1 MNIIKNMKIRTKLS
15 ILFILLCSS
24 IFLLGYKT
32 IEISED
38 NKETMKVVHRKSE
51 IVLFLQNEIIT
62 PLYNLRQLHQSLVIA
77 PNNEIRA
84 KITNELNFVLN
95 RLDKNFNNKEV
106 CNESLYEK
114 FEKYK
119 YYIIQTKKYLED
131 DFEEGAY
138 INVTTVSKKQF
149 DFLVSEILFLQK
161 EALYNVSRVYQDA
174 STKFNEVKMEVIIS
188 IALILFFSIII
199 GLFIVNNILQSI
211 YKVKSALTNFF
222 YYLNDKKTEVLN
234 INIEGKDE
242 FSQMAKMINQNISF
256 ISVNIEQNEALI
268 KNATKVLENIESGNL
283 GTRLTQNTNDTS
295 LNELKNK
302 INNVIGN
309 LENRIQKEIKHRLK
323 QEQILIQ
330 QSKLAAMG
338 EMIGNIAHQWRQ
350 PLSQISAIHMNMK
363 VTYKFDKFTKE
374 YLENKIDEANKLTQ
388 YMSQTIDDFRNFFK
402 PQGEKELFSIEK
414 ACKDTYFIVESTLK
428 YHNIETIFD
437 IKDDINILAYK
448 NEFSQVIL
456 NLINN
461 AKDILIERDIEKP
474 KIEIEIKNGI
484 KYAIIKIKDNAG
496 GVDKNNIDKIFDPY
510 FTTRYQTQ
518 GTGIGLY
525 MAKNIIERNMKG
537 FINVKNSDIGAIFT
551 VKVAKTN

>member
-95 RLDKNFNNKEV
+95 RLDKNFNNRNV

>member
-1 MNIIKNMKIRTKLS
+1 MNIINNMKIRTKLA

-38 NKETMKVVHRKSE
+38 NKETMKVVHSKSE
-51 IVLFLQNEIIT
+51 VVLFLQNEIIT

-138 INVTTVSKKQF
+138 INVTTVSKTQF

-161 EALYNVSRVYQDA
+161 DALYNVSRVYQDA

-188 IALILFFSIII
+188 IVLILSFSILI

-211 YKVKSALTNFF
+211 YKVKSSLTNFF
-222 YYLNDKKTEVLN
+222 YYLNDKKTEVLD

-256 ISVNIEQNEALI
+256 IRVNIEQNEALI

-350 PLSQISAIHMNMK
+350 PLSQISAIHMNIK
-363 VTYKFDKFTKE
+363 VTYNFDKFTKE

-414 ACKDTYFIVESTLK
+414 ACRDTYFIVESTLK
-428 YHNIETIFD
+428 YNNIETIFD
-437 IKDDINILAYK
+437 INEDNNILAYK

-461 AKDILIERDIEKP
+461 AKDILIERDIKNP
-474 KIEIEIKNGI
+474 KIRIEIKNGK
-484 KYAIIKIKDNAG
+484 KYAIVKIKDNAG
-496 GVDKNNIDKIFDPY
+496 GIDKNNIDKIFDPY

-525 MAKNIIERNMKG
+525 MAKNIIERNMNG
-537 FINVKNSDIGAIFT
+537 FINVKNSDIGAVFT
-551 VKVAKTN
+551 VKIAKTN

>member
-1 MNIIKNMKIRTKLS
+1 MNIINNMKIRTKLA

-38 NKETMKVVHRKSE
+38 NKETMKVVHSKSE
-51 IVLFLQNEIIT
+51 VVLFLQNEIIT

-138 INVTTVSKKQF
+138 INVTTVSKTQF

-161 EALYNVSRVYQDA
+161 DALYNVSRVYQDA

-188 IALILFFSIII
+188 IVLILSFSILI

-211 YKVKSALTNFF
+211 YKVKSSLTNFF
-222 YYLNDKKTEVLN
+222 YYLNDKKTEVLD

-256 ISVNIEQNEALI
+256 IRVNIEQNEALI

-363 VTYKFDKFTKE
+363 VTYNFDKFTKE

-414 ACKDTYFIVESTLK
+414 ACRDTYFIVESTLK
-428 YHNIETIFD
+428 YNNIETIFD
-437 IKDDINILAYK
+437 INEDNNILAYK

-461 AKDILIERDIEKP
+461 AKDILIERDIKNP
-474 KIEIEIKNGI
+474 KIRIEIKNGK
-484 KYAIIKIKDNAG
+484 KYAIVKIKDNAG
-496 GVDKNNIDKIFDPY
+496 GIDKNNIDKIFDPY

-525 MAKNIIERNMKG
+525 MAKNIIERNMNG
-537 FINVKNSDIGAIFT
+537 FINVKNSDIGAVFT
-551 VKVAKTN
+551 VKIAKTN

>member
-1 MNIIKNMKIRTKLS
+1 MNIINNMKIRTKLA

-38 NKETMKVVHRKSE
+38 NKETMKVVHSKSE
-51 IVLFLQNEIIT
+51 VVLFLQNEIIT

-138 INVTTVSKKQF
+138 INVTTVSKTQF

-161 EALYNVSRVYQDA
+161 DALYNVSRVYQDA
-174 STKFNEVKMEVIIS
+174 STKFNEVKMEVVIS
-188 IALILFFSIII
+188 IVLILSFSILI

-211 YKVKSALTNFF
+211 YKVKSSLTNFF
-222 YYLNDKKTEVLN
+222 YYLNDKKTEVLD

-256 ISVNIEQNEALI
+256 IRVNIEQNEALI

-363 VTYKFDKFTKE
+363 VTYNFDKFTKE

-414 ACKDTYFIVESTLK
+414 ACRDTYFIVESTLK
-428 YHNIETIFD
+428 YNNIETIFD
-437 IKDDINILAYK
+437 INEDNNILAYK

-461 AKDILIERDIEKP
+461 AKDILIERDIKNP
-474 KIEIEIKNGI
+474 KIRIEIKNGK
-484 KYAIIKIKDNAG
+484 KYAIVKIKDNAG
-496 GVDKNNIDKIFDPY
+496 GIDKNNIDKIFDPY

-525 MAKNIIERNMKG
+525 MAKNIIERNMNG
-537 FINVKNSDIGAIFT
+537 FINVKNSDIGAVFT
-551 VKVAKTN
+551 VKIAKTN

>member
-1 MNIIKNMKIRTKLS
+1 MNIINNMKIRTKLA

-38 NKETMKVVHRKSE
+38 NKETMKVVHSKSE
-51 IVLFLQNEIIT
+51 VVLFLQNEIIT

-138 INVTTVSKKQF
+138 INVTTVSKTQF

-161 EALYNVSRVYQDA
+161 DALYNVSRVYQDA
-174 STKFNEVKMEVIIS
+174 STKFNEVKMEVVIS
-188 IALILFFSIII
+188 IVLILSFSILI

-211 YKVKSALTNFF
+211 YKVKSSLTNFF
-222 YYLNDKKTEVLN
+222 YYLNDKKTEVLD

-256 ISVNIEQNEALI
+256 IRVNIEQNEALI

-363 VTYKFDKFTKE
+363 VTYNFDKFTKE

-474 KIEIEIKNGI
+474 KIEIEIKNGK
-484 KYAIIKIKDNAG
+484 KYAIVKIKDNAG
-496 GVDKNNIDKIFDPY
+496 GIDKNNIDKIFDPY

-525 MAKNIIERNMKG
+525 MAKNIIERNMNG
-537 FINVKNSDIGAIFT
+537 FINVKNSDIGAVFT
-551 VKVAKTN
+551 VKIAKTN

>member
-1 MNIIKNMKIRTKLS
+1 MNLLKNLKIRTKLA

-32 IEISED
+32 IDISED
-38 NKETMKVVHRKSE
+38 NKMTMKIVHSKSE

-84 KITNELNFVLN
+84 QISKELDFVLKE
-95 RLDKNFNNKEV
+95 LDKNFNNRDI
-106 CNESLYEK
+106 CNENLYK
-114 FEKYK
+114 MFEKYK
-119 YYIIQTKKYLED
+119 NNISKTKKYLED
-131 DFEEGAY
+131 EFEEGAY

-149 DFLVSEILFLQK
+149 DLLVSEILNLQK
-161 EALYNVSRVYQDA
+161 DALNNVSRVYDDA
-174 STKFNEVKMEVIIS
+174 SNKFTEVKLEVFIS
-188 IALILFFSIII
+188 IALILSFSIFI

-222 YYLNDKKTEVLN
+222 YYLNDKKTEVSD
-234 INIEGKDE
+234 INNEGKDE
-242 FSQMAKMINQNISF
+242 FGQIAKMINQNVSYIRE
-256 ISVNIEQNEALI
+256 NIEQNEALI
-268 KNATKVLENIESGNL
+268 KNATKVLENIKSGNL
-283 GTRLTQNTNDTS
+283 GTRLTQDTNDTS
-295 LNELKNK
+295 LNELKNM
-302 INNVIGN
+302 INSVIGN

-363 VTYKFDKFTKE
+363 VTYNFDKFTKE
-374 YLENKIDEANKLTQ
+374 YLEKKIIEANKLTN

-402 PQGEKELFSIEK
+402 PQGEKELFSIEQ
-414 ACKDTYFIVESTLK
+414 ACKDAYFIVESTLK
-428 YHNIETIFD
+428 YHNIEMRFD
-437 IKDDINILAYK
+437 IKDDIDILAYK

-461 AKDILIERDIEKP
+461 AKDILIERNIKNP
-474 KIEIEIKNGI
+474 KIILEIKNGV

-496 GVDKNNIDKIFDPY
+496 GVDKINIDKIFDPY

-537 FINVKNSDIGAIFT
+537 FINVKNSDVGAIFT

>member
-1 MNIIKNMKIRTKLS
+1 MNLLKNLKIRTKLA

-32 IEISED
+32 IDISED
-38 NKETMKVVHRKSE
+38 NKMTMKIVHSKSE

-84 KITNELNFVLN
+84 QISKELDFVLKE
-95 RLDKNFNNKEV
+95 LDKNFNNRDI
-106 CNESLYEK
+106 CNENLYK
-114 FEKYK
+114 MFEKYK
-119 YYIIQTKKYLED
+119 NNISKTKKYLED
-131 DFEEGAY
+131 EFEEGAY

-149 DFLVSEILFLQK
+149 DLLVSEILNLQK
-161 EALYNVSRVYQDA
+161 DALNNVSRVYDDA
-174 STKFNEVKMEVIIS
+174 SNKFTEVKLEVFIS
-188 IALILFFSIII
+188 IALILSFSIFI

-222 YYLNDKKTEVLN
+222 YYLNDKKTEVSD
-234 INIEGKDE
+234 INNEGKDE
-242 FSQMAKMINQNISF
+242 FGQIAKMINQNVSYIRE
-256 ISVNIEQNEALI
+256 NIEQNEALI
-268 KNATKVLENIESGNL
+268 KNATKVLENIKSGNL
-283 GTRLTQNTNDTS
+283 GTRLTQDTNDTS
-295 LNELKNK
+295 LNELKNM
-302 INNVIGN
+302 INSVIGN

-363 VTYKFDKFTKE
+363 VTYNFDKFTKE
-374 YLENKIDEANKLTQ
+374 YLEKKIIEANKLTN

-402 PQGEKELFSIEK
+402 PQGEKELFSIEQ
-414 ACKDTYFIVESTLK
+414 ACKDAYFIVESTLK
-428 YHNIETIFD
+428 YHNIEMRFD
-437 IKDDINILAYK
+437 IKDDIDILAYK

-461 AKDILIERDIEKP
+461 AKDILIERDIKNP
-474 KIEIEIKNGI
+474 KIILEIKNGV

-496 GVDKNNIDKIFDPY
+496 GVDKINIDKIFDPY

-537 FINVKNSDIGAIFT
+537 FINVKNSDVGAIFT